1 MTIVAVIGII
11 TKRIKSGVF
20 TQSPVVTVLPARR
33 DVTRTQIVQEWNV
46 EGATVVGGN
55 TESALRRRNERS
67 LVVSFQELRHV

>member
-33 DVTRTQIVQEWNV
+33 VVTRTQIVQEWNV